1 MTTTSQDAAI
11 ESAVWD
17 DRLKNAVRI
26 REELH
31 VNASVVT
38 VQQSLISIVTV
49 NLRKEVQLTLIVG
62 NT

>member
-31 VNASVVT
+31 VNESVVT